1 MSDAEKNRF
10 RVERLDHVELFV
22 LDRYAAAKWYE
33 RVLGLTIC
41 AQHQHWAE
49 DPKGPLMLHAE
60 GGDSAMLALFE
71 GRPQEGRETAGFHRA
86 AFSVDAAG
94 FLQFLE
100 RLHSLQLTDHDGTP
114 VTAADV
120 SDHGAARSI
129 YFCDPHGHRLE
140 LTTYDVDALVLLQS
154 ESASDPVEAD
164 SPEIEILDP
173 DDEAPVVA
181 MSADKPEDVPWMCH
195 SCSFL
200 LSSSDGLICSICYRS
215 TCAHCVQPT
224 ANRIDREAPVCKAC
238 AQGAVG

>member
-1 MSDAEKNRF
+1 MNGFNLHLAALIFLHLVFFFLFFRCFKAVEYLCVSRREKEAVLSD
-10 RVERLDHVELFV
+10 D
-22 LDRYAAAKWYE
+22 D
-33 RVLGLTIC
+33 
-41 AQHQHWAE
+41 
-49 DPKGPLMLHAE
+49 M
-60 GGDSAMLALFE
+60 
-71 GRPQEGRETAGFHRA
+71 
-86 AFSVDAAG
+86 
-94 FLQFLE
+94 
-100 RLHSLQLTDHDGTP
+100 
-114 VTAADV
+114 
-120 SDHGAARSI
+120 
-129 YFCDPHGHRLE
+129 
-140 LTTYDVDALVLLQS
+140 TTYDVDALVLLQS

>member
-1 MSDAEKNRF
+1 VSDAEKNRF

-41 AQHQHWAE
+41 TQHEHWAE

-86 AFSVDAAG
+86 AFSVDAAS
-94 FLQFLE
+94 FVQFLG
-100 RLHSLQLTDHDGTP
+100 RLHSLQLTDHNGTS

-120 SDHGAARSI
+120 ADHGATRSI

-154 ESASDPVEAD
+154 DSATDPVEAD
-164 SPEIEILDP
+164 SPEIEILDA
-173 DDEAPVVA
+173 DDAPPVVT
-181 MSADKPEDVPWMCH
+181 MPPDEQGDVPWMCH
-195 SCSFL
+195 FCSFR

-215 TCAHCVQPT
+215 TCVHCVQS
-224 ANRIDREAPVCKAC
+224 ASDRMDKEAPVCKAC